1 MPLALDYS
9 FVDTDREVLVTLP
22 LKVAPGAVHVDGERA
37 MRGADQRAVAAAA
50 RRQQSGTLLRV
61 AVTRC
66 SLKVN
71 QTPYLLQLDL
81 HGDVEWEAAATTVDA
96 ATRQVR
102 VVLKKVV
109 KGRWPAIRFSG
120 PADAAAARRAAAEEE
135 AAKRSA
141 EVCCSSA
148 RGRSFEVVRER
159 FACSHATPGPMQLSA
174 ARQSTKAKLERAAV
188 TAQLVVDEDARR
200 TMDRA
205 KAEMHTAAE
214 VREEKGV
221 DGQQVGAWQ
230 RLPAL
235 LVLPP
240 TRYDVRHPIPPRA
253 AGRSVCDVPGTGK
266 RRGGTVGNGT
276 SYTSRCCCCG
286 VCHRVC
292 EHDDVCCGHH
302 HSINIKITTV
312 VIACTCSDCSE
323 CPAEAV
329 GPVC

>member
-22 LKVAPGAVHVDGERA
+22 LKVAPGAVHVDGESGR
-37 MRGADQRAVAAAA
+37 RRWPPFAAHSSAKAHRRPALA
-50 RRQQSGTLLRV
+50 R

-81 HGDVEWEAAATTVDA
+81 HGDVEWEAAATTVDP

-102 VVLKKVV
+102 VVLKKAV

-135 AAKRSA
+135 AAKRRE
-141 EVCCSSA
+141 EVRVQQRVLLRC
-148 RGRSFEVVRER
+148 GRSVGFHGRR
-159 FACSHATPGPMQLSA
+159 STPTPPAAQCCVLPSLQLSA

-205 KAEMHTAAE
+205 KADMHTAAE
-214 VREEKGV
+214 VR
-221 DGQQVGAWQ
+221 
-230 RLPAL
+230 
-235 LVLPP
+235 
-240 TRYDVRHPIPPRA
+240 
-253 AGRSVCDVPGTGK
+253 
-266 RRGGTVGNGT
+266 
-276 SYTSRCCCCG
+276 
-286 VCHRVC
+286 
-292 EHDDVCCGHH
+292 
-302 HSINIKITTV
+302 
-312 VIACTCSDCSE
+312 
-323 CPAEAV
+323 
-329 GPVC
+329 